1 MRQIAPKTKVIAV
14 QELMTRDVQ
23 TCTPDDTLDVPARM
37 MWDHDCGCI
46 PVVDQNAYV
55 VGMITDRDICMATYI
70 QGIALKALRVSNAM
84 SREVFACRPEDS
96 VGVAEN
102 IMQEH
107 RVRRLPVVAMDGRL
121 VGILSLNDLAR
132 EAAREH
138 VPPRREVGPEGLVET
153 LATICEPRRSGHGA
167 AASASAG

>member
-1 MRQIAPKTKVIAV
+1 MRQTTPKTKVIAV

-23 TCTPDDTLDVPARM
+23 TCGPDDMLDVPARI

-46 PVVDQNAYV
+46 PVVDQSAHV
-55 VGMITDRDICMATYI
+55 VGMITDRDICMATYT
-70 QGIALKALRVSNAM
+70 QGMALEAMRVSNAM
-84 SREVFACRPEDS
+84 SREVWACHPEDT
-96 VGVAEN
+96 VGVAEK

-107 RVRRLPVVAMDGRL
+107 RVRRLPVLAMDGHL

-153 LATICEPRRSGHGA
+153 LATICEPRRSRRDA